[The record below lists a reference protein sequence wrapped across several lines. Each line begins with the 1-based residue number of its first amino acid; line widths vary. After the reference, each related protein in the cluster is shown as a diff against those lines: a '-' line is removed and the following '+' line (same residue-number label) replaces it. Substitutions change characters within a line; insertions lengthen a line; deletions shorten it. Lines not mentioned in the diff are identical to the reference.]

1 MLEKIINVCFILR
14 LISVEVE
21 EFYIIWII
29 DFLGNLRGNFLIGRC
44 VLILL
49 LLFLFFGFDICIGFG
64 GINKV
69 FFLRDCYRC
78 FSFFWLSKGIFFF
91 VGSLRKLNIDL

>member
-1 MLEKIINVCFILR
+1 MLENIINVRFILR

-29 DFLGNLRGNFLIGRC
+29 GFLGNLRGNFLIGRR
-44 VLILL
+44 VLIL
-49 LLFLFFGFDICIGFG
+49 LLFLFFGFDFCIGFG

-78 FSFFWLSKGIFFF
+78 FFFFWLSKGIFFF

>member
-1 MLEKIINVCFILR
+1 MLENIINVRFILR

-29 DFLGNLRGNFLIGRC
+29 GFLGNLRGNFLIGRC

-49 LLFLFFGFDICIGFG
+49 LFLIFCIGFG

-78 FSFFWLSKGIFFF
+78 FFFFWLSKGIFFF